1 MRVTALLLGQLTGD
15 EAAALRREMERDP
28 ALKLLHDRLHLTIGL
43 VREASAGART
53 LAVGTW
59 LDLDTLH
66 ENTRWPVPLPPP
78 MANRPAAAAERGP
91 HHDYAMPGSTIS
103 SPQEQAS

>member
-1 MRVTALLLGQLTGD
+1 VQSAPMLPPEWPSAEVT
-15 EAAALRREMERDP
+15 LRWRGHE
-28 ALKLLHDRLHLTIGL
+28 HVFTL

-66 ENTRWPVPLPPP
+66 ENTRWTVPLPPP

-91 HHDYAMPGSTIS
+91 HHAYAMPGSTVS
-103 SPQEQAS
+103 SPQEHAS